1 MVSDSVLVDRLREI
15 LRVSDLEIATAG
27 TVRRRLEEELG
38 VDLLDRKAFI
48 RDQIDL
54 FLRIQV
60 EETPKNDVHE
70 AENGKEGENDDSCSQ
85 EEQEEEQVKEDENGD
100 SCSQEEEVGEDKSA
114 TRSKKKARSE
124 KMNGEAKKK
133 GGFNKPC
140 ALSPQLQKLVGE
152 PELGRPEVVKKI
164 WAYIR
169 EKNLQNPENKRKIL
183 CDEVLSGIFQV
194 KSIDMFHMNKVLS
207 KHIWPLNEEN
217 GTQVKTSVKRRL
229 PKKGRVEALDEPK
242 QKEKRQKGGGS
253 GFLAPVQLSD
263 ALVKF
268 LGIGENALP
277 RADVI
282 KRIWQY
288 IKENELQGID
298 RYWKGIY
305 WRKWHPLAIIYWL
318 HARHVKSPISGFDG
332 VLVSFQD
339 PSDKKTIICDE
350 RLKELFQVDSF
361 HGFTVTKLLTA
372 HFIKRED

>member
-38 VDLLDRKAFI
+38 VDLLDRKVFI

-194 KSIDMFHMNKVLS
+194 KSIDMFQMNKVLS

-229 PKKGRVEALDEPK
+229 PKKGREE
-242 QKEKRQKGGGS
+242 
-253 GFLAPVQLSD
+253 
-263 ALVKF
+263 
-268 LGIGENALP
+268 GENKLLEVQK
-277 RADVI
+277 VI
-282 KRIWQY
+282 
-288 IKENELQGID
+288 
-298 RYWKGIY
+298 
-305 WRKWHPLAIIYWL
+305 
-318 HARHVKSPISGFDG
+318 GFDFEMLSALYRLLA
-332 VLVSFQD
+332 VWRSLCFSFSPTND
-339 PSDKKTIICDE
+339 ISII
-350 RLKELFQVDSF
+350 LLSQIYNSQLTSF
-361 HGFTVTKLLTA
+361 
-372 HFIKRED
+372 R

>member
-100 SCSQEEEVGEDKSA
+100 SCSQEEELGEDKSA
-114 TRSKKKARSE
+114 TRSKKKARRSE

-194 KSIDMFHMNKVLS
+194 KSIDMFQMNKVLS

-288 IKENELQGID
+288 IKENKL
-298 RYWKGIY
+298 
-305 WRKWHPLAIIYWL
+305 
-318 HARHVKSPISGFDG
+318 
-332 VLVSFQD
+332 QD

-372 HFIKRED
+372 HFIKKED

>member
-15 LRVSDLEIATAG
+15 LRVSDLDIATAG
-27 TVRRRLEEELG
+27 TVRRRLEEEFG

-60 EETPKNDVHE
+60 EETSKNDVHE
-70 AENGKEGENDDSCSQ
+70 EENEKEGENDDSCSQ
-85 EEQEEEQVKEDENGD
+85 EEEQESKEDENGD
-100 SCSQEEEVGEDKSA
+100 SCSQEEEEGEDDSA
-114 TRSKKKARSE
+114 KRAKKKPRSE

-194 KSIDMFHMNKVLS
+194 KSIDMFQMNKVLS

-229 PKKGRVEALDEPK
+229 PKKGREEDSDEPK
-242 QKEKRQKGGGS
+242 QKDKRQKGGGS

-268 LGIGENALP
+268 LGIDENALP

-288 IKENELQGID
+288 IKENEL
-298 RYWKGIY
+298 
-305 WRKWHPLAIIYWL
+305 
-318 HARHVKSPISGFDG
+318 
-332 VLVSFQD
+332 QD